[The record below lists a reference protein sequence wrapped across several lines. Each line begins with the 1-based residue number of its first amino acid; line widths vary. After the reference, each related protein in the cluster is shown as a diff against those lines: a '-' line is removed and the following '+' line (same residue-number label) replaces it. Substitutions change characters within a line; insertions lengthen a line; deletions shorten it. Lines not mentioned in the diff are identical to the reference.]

1 MSQKMLRSAAKQRI
15 CDAALQ
21 HFVTY
26 GYDGA
31 SLNQIA
37 EMVGIRKAS
46 IYAHFANKDAL
57 FLTLVED
64 AIAAENAFVSSCF
77 EQTNGLPGQNYCES
91 LKQHYIQDLHF
102 RFLLRTAYVP
112 PDSLRETIQH
122 VYNAHLDFY
131 QQHVTTA
138 LQQYDP
144 RLATWEY
151 LNEAYLGLV
160 DSLHVELL
168 YADMTRFDARLAAMW
183 TLFSTALKQHLTSQ
197 TTS

>member
-1 MSQKMLRSAAKQRI
+1 MSQIPPRSAAKQRI

-57 FLTLVED
+57 FLTLLED
-64 AIAAENAFVSSCF
+64 AIGVENAFIQSCF
-77 EQTNGLPGQNYCES
+77 QDTHALPGQRYCED
-91 LKQHYIQDLHF
+91 LKQHYEQALHF

-112 PDSLRETIQH
+112 PDSLREHITAL
-122 VYNAHLDFY
+122 YNAHLSLCH
-131 QQHVTTA
+131 QQVTTA
-138 LQQYDP
+138 LAHYDP
-144 RLATWEY
+144 RLAEHPY
-151 LNEAYLGLV
+151 LSEAYLGLV

-168 YADMTRFDARLAAMW
+168 YAGTARFELRLKAMW
-183 TLFSTALKQHLTSQ
+183 TLFANTLAQYTP
-197 TTS
+197 TG